1 MAGAGDSESPDP
13 SLSAPRRGSRAR
25 LGTAGRRSGG
35 CARARIRQSC
45 AARPLVGDACLYWK
59 SIQLMCVSRGSG
71 GRRCRL
77 HPPPARRDSGCER
90 RSPPPAAA
98 DPGVAVRAVRA
109 CRCTG
114 TGWAG
119 PHRALPIVPSIAAAS
134 VLADSKI
141 TIRKARECVRIAA
154 GIRAWSVLRDAL

>member
-1 MAGAGDSESPDP
+1 MLGSGWPAGEAAD
-13 SLSAPRRGSRAR
+13 
-25 LGTAGRRSGG
+25 
-35 CARARIRQSC
+35 ARARANPPKLRG
-45 AARPLVGDACLYWK
+45 AT
-59 SIQLMCVSRGSG
+59 SRGGCLPS
-71 GRRCRL
+71 L
-77 HPPPARRDSGCER
+77 EIDEADVFVSAEQWAAVPSAPATSRWNSGCER

-98 DPGVAVRAVRA
+98 DLGFAVRAVRA